1 MSPISTNNLILLKA
15 YDELNDLG
23 NIELDAILGS
33 SVEANENFL
42 LIKEMKSIL
51 DGGYENP
58 NPTSIQLILEAS
70 MLDELET
77 H

>member
-1 MSPISTNNLILLKA
+1 MNLNSTNNLILLKA
-15 YDELNDLG
+15 YNELNDLG
-23 NIELDAILGS
+23 TIELDAILGS

-42 LIKEMKSIL
+42 LIKEMKAIL
-51 DGGYENP
+51 DGGFENP
-58 NPTSIQLILEAS
+58 NPTSIQMILEAS